1 MGVLTPNSAERASAS
16 QFRFVEAFIGQLF
29 VGAATLTM
37 VSYFG
42 QGNDAH
48 GWRMTMIV
56 IGGMA
61 AILLAG
67 TFFLTKERISPV
79 KEKTNKITD
88 DLSDLVKNKPWVL
101 VGIATFFQLSY
112 IVMRGS
118 ATPYYVKYFT
128 GDPGLT
134 FLGFNMEFT
143 SLLVSAGS
151 VATLLGALTTG
162 IFNKYISK
170 KNVYSWFL
178 IISSLFSVTFFFLN
192 AENVMMMI
200 VINALVSFFFG
211 SVSVAQWA
219 IYTDTADYGEWKFGR
234 RATALIMAAS
244 LFLLKLGLTI
254 GGASV
259 GWILELYDFVP
270 LADQSEFT
278 MTGIRLLMSVF
289 PALFGLI
296 GGFIMIFYPL
306 SDAKMIEIEND
317 LNARKEAKESAE

>member
-1 MGVLTPNSAERASAS
+1 
-16 QFRFVEAFIGQLF
+16 
-29 VGAATLTM
+29 
-37 VSYFG
+37 
-42 QGNDAH
+42 
-48 GWRMTMIV
+48 
-56 IGGMA
+56 
-61 AILLAG
+61 
-67 TFFLTKERISPV
+67 
-79 KEKTNKITD
+79 
-88 DLSDLVKNKPWVL
+88 
-101 VGIATFFQLSY
+101 
-112 IVMRGS
+112 
-118 ATPYYVKYFT
+118 
-128 GDPGLT
+128 
-134 FLGFNMEFT
+134 
-143 SLLVSAGS
+143 
-151 VATLLGALTTG
+151 
-162 IFNKYISK
+162 
-170 KNVYSWFL
+170 
-178 IISSLFSVTFFFLN
+178 
-192 AENVMMMI
+192 MMI